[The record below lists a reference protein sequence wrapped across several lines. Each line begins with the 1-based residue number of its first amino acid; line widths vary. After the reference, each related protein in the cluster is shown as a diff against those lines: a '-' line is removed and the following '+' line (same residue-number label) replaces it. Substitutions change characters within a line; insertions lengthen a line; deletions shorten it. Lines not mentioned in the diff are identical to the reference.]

1 MVRRLVLFF
10 FIFFPTPHATTTPQ
24 PQTTMSLSLYS
35 SIAGRSTTHRLL
47 AASRRTTL
55 LSWNKAS
62 SRHPRYMSGA
72 ENRSPVVMVAGD
84 NAAWQRRCRDW
95 VVINTELLFAV
106 ICSGVGGYWYI
117 RSTISSEVEILGIKM
132 QSDVNILTL
141 KVEFLTN
148 GIHETTKKV
157 ESLTDENRNRK

>member
-1 MVRRLVLFF
+1 
-10 FIFFPTPHATTTPQ
+10 
-24 PQTTMSLSLYS
+24 
-35 SIAGRSTTHRLL
+35 
-47 AASRRTTL
+47 
-55 LSWNKAS
+55 
-62 SRHPRYMSGA
+62 MSGA
-72 ENRSPVVMVAGD
+72 ESKSPVVMVAGD

-117 RSTISSEVEILGIKM
+117 RSTISSEVKILGIKM